1 MNTTTTTT
9 TNEIKLALLNKIKL
23 NYKHIKTNL
32 NNLNQFQKGV
42 LSALVSLLS
51 IQIVYSLFQTQTSLI
66 HVGFSLIQLFMTM
79 FSVFSFYTWLTL
91 IYGRYWSDTGVYIL
105 FVTFSLSEL
114 IIQLIINNNN
124 NFIISNQLR
133 FTNII
138 HLTAKKAQYI
148 FIFVFCTIFTY
159 LFNIV
164 MTKLQII
171 LFVFAICVTRLYVS
185 VYLFNIIPLSV
196 NAYLTYVCALSGF
209 LFSHFITKLVNELN
223 SNKMIRIEI
232 NPDMNSNN
240 NNNNKFKSN
249 NFNNNN
255 PKIKRKINSV
265 DAFKRRISLPT
276 IPLKTDKVR
285 FFFYSFFINF
295 YIII

>member
-1 MNTTTTTT
+1 MNTTTT

-51 IQIVYSLFQTQTSLI
+51 IQIVYSLFLTQTSLI

-124 NFIISNQLR
+124 FMISNELR

-138 HLTAKKAQYI
+138 HLTAQKAQYI

-159 LFNIV
+159 LFNLV

-249 NFNNNN
+249 NFNNT
-255 PKIKRKINSV
+255 KIKRKINSV

-285 FFFYSFFINF
+285 FFSILFLPII